1 MQNVKLIISQRYVQK
16 TSGLKA
22 SLIDLQGCSALVQND
37 SGKIEKID
45 VDTFKSLYT
54 MAA

>member
-1 MQNVKLIISQRYVQK
+1 MKDFKLIISQRYVQK

-22 SLIDLQGCSALVQND
+22 SLIDLQGGDALVQND
-37 SGKIEKID
+37 SGKIEKMD
-45 VDTFKSLYT
+45 LNTFKSLYT